1 MAINLKK
8 LFGKNR
14 EEQPLDLTATP
25 TGFGGKRVSTLP
37 FFIFVSLLLVVA
49 GVSIFYLTASST
61 SQGRGTARVV
71 RQQAM
76 EEVSHPW
83 PPQHPSVERSLSF
96 RTDSEPTS
104 FQPTRTLSTPAP
116 EELELRD
123 ETTVVRKLPKEGS
136 GKEAITINLE
146 NYTITITRRD

>member
-1 MAINLKK
+1 MAINLKNM
-8 LFGKNR
+8 FGN
-14 EEQPLDLTATP
+14 LTATP
-25 TGFGGKRVSTLP
+25 TGSGGKRVSTLP

-104 FQPTRTLSTPAP
+104 CQPTRTLSMLAP
-116 EELELRD
+116 EEL
-123 ETTVVRKLPKEGS
+123 
-136 GKEAITINLE
+136 
-146 NYTITITRRD
+146 

>member
-1 MAINLKK
+1 MAINLKNM
-8 LFGKNR
+8 FGN
-14 EEQPLDLTATP
+14 LTATP
-25 TGFGGKRVSTLP
+25 TGSGGKRVSTLP

-104 FQPTRTLSTPAP
+104 CQPTRTLSMRAP

>member
-1 MAINLKK
+1 MAINLKNM
-8 LFGKNR
+8 FGN
-14 EEQPLDLTATP
+14 LTPTP
-25 TGFGGKRVSTLP
+25 TGSGGKRVSTLP

-104 FQPTRTLSTPAP
+104 CQPTRTLSMLAP

>member
-1 MAINLKK
+1 MAINLKNM
-8 LFGKNR
+8 FGN
-14 EEQPLDLTATP
+14 LTATP
-25 TGFGGKRVSTLP
+25 TGSGGKRVSTLP

-76 EEVSHPW
+76 DEVSHPW
-83 PPQHPSVERSLSF
+83 PPQHPSVERSLSV

-104 FQPTRTLSTPAP
+104 CQPTRTLSMLAP

>member
-1 MAINLKK
+1 MAINLKNM
-8 LFGKNR
+8 FGN
-14 EEQPLDLTATP
+14 LTATP
-25 TGFGGKRVSTLP
+25 TGSGGKRGSTLP

-104 FQPTRTLSTPAP
+104 CQPTRTLSMLAP

>member
-1 MAINLKK
+1 
-8 LFGKNR
+8 
-14 EEQPLDLTATP
+14 
-25 TGFGGKRVSTLP
+25 
-37 FFIFVSLLLVVA
+37 
-49 GVSIFYLTASST
+49 
-61 SQGRGTARVV
+61 
-71 RQQAM
+71 M

-83 PPQHPSVERSLSF
+83 PPQHPSAERSLSF

-104 FQPTRTLSTPAP
+104 FQPTRTLSTPTP

-123 ETTVVRKLPKEGS
+123 ETTVVRKLPEEDS

>member
-1 MAINLKK
+1 MAINLKNM
-8 LFGKNR
+8 FGN
-14 EEQPLDLTATP
+14 LTATP
-25 TGFGGKRVSTLP
+25 TGSGGKRVSTLP

-83 PPQHPSVERSLSF
+83 PPQHPSAERSLSF

-123 ETTVVRKLPKEGS
+123 ETTVVRKLPEEDS

>member
-1 MAINLKK
+1 MAINLKNM
-8 LFGKNR
+8 FGN
-14 EEQPLDLTATP
+14 LTATP
-25 TGFGGKRVSTLP
+25 TGSGGKRVSTHP
-37 FFIFVSLLLVVA
+37 FFIFVSLLLVVD

-104 FQPTRTLSTPAP
+104 CQPTRTLSMLAP

>member
-1 MAINLKK
+1 MAINLKNM
-8 LFGKNR
+8 FGN
-14 EEQPLDLTATP
+14 LTATP
-25 TGFGGKRVSTLP
+25 TGSGGKRVSTLP

-104 FQPTRTLSTPAP
+104 CQPTRTLSMLAP

-136 GKEAITINLE
+136 GKEAITVNLK

>member
-1 MAINLKK
+1 MAINLKNM
-8 LFGKNR
+8 FGN
-14 EEQPLDLTATP
+14 LTATP
-25 TGFGGKRVSTLP
+25 TGSGGKRVSTLP

-83 PPQHPSVERSLSF
+83 PPQHPSAERSLSF

-104 FQPTRTLSTPAP
+104 FQPTRTLSTPTP

-123 ETTVVRKLPKEGS
+123 ETTVVRKLPEEDS

>member
-1 MAINLKK
+1 MAINLKNM
-8 LFGKNR
+8 FGN
-14 EEQPLDLTATP
+14 LTATP
-25 TGFGGKRVSTLP
+25 TGSGGKRVSTLP

-104 FQPTRTLSTPAP
+104 CQPTRTLSMLAP
-116 EELELRD
+116 EEIELRD
-123 ETTVVRKLPKEGS
+123 ETTVVRKIPKEGS

>member
-1 MAINLKK
+1 MAINLKNM
-8 LFGKNR
+8 FGN
-14 EEQPLDLTATP
+14 LTATP
-25 TGFGGKRVSTLP
+25 TGSGGKRVSTLP

-104 FQPTRTLSTPAP
+104 CQPTRTLSMLAP

>member
-1 MAINLKK
+1 MAINLKN
-8 LFGKNR
+8 LFRKNR
-14 EEQPLDLTATP
+14 EEQQSDP
-25 TGFGGKRVSTLP
+25 TGQYSGGKRVSTLP

-61 SQGRGTARVV
+61 SQGRGTARAV

-96 RTDSEPTS
+96 RTDSEPTI
-104 FQPTRTLSTPAP
+104 FQPTRTLSM
-116 EELELRD
+116 
-123 ETTVVRKLPKEGS
+123 LPP
-136 GKEAITINLE
+136 
-146 NYTITITRRD
+146 RRA

>member
-1 MAINLKK
+1 MAINLKNM
-8 LFGKNR
+8 FGN
-14 EEQPLDLTATP
+14 LTATP
-25 TGFGGKRVSTLP
+25 TGSGGKRVSTLP

-49 GVSIFYLTASST
+49 GVSIFSLTASST

-104 FQPTRTLSTPAP
+104 CQPTRTLSMLAP

>member
-1 MAINLKK
+1 MAINLKNM
-8 LFGKNR
+8 FGN
-14 EEQPLDLTATP
+14 LTATP
-25 TGFGGKRVSTLP
+25 TGSGGKRVSTLP

-61 SQGRGTARVV
+61 SQGSGTARVV

-76 EEVSHPW
+76 EEASHPW
-83 PPQHPSVERSLSF
+83 PPQHPSVERSLSV

-104 FQPTRTLSTPAP
+104 CQPTRTLSMLAP

>member
-1 MAINLKK
+1 MAINLKNM
-8 LFGKNR
+8 FGN
-14 EEQPLDLTATP
+14 LTATP
-25 TGFGGKRVSTLP
+25 TGSGGKRVSTLP

-104 FQPTRTLSTPAP
+104 CQPTRTLSMLAP

-123 ETTVVRKLPKEGS
+123 ETTVVRKLPEEDS

>member
-1 MAINLKK
+1 MAINLKNM
-8 LFGKNR
+8 FGN
-14 EEQPLDLTATP
+14 LTATP
-25 TGFGGKRVSTLP
+25 TGSGGKRVSTLP

-104 FQPTRTLSTPAP
+104 CQPTRTLSMLAP

-136 GKEAITINLE
+136 GKEAITINHE

>member
-1 MAINLKK
+1 MAINLKN
-8 LFGKNR
+8 LFRKNR
-14 EEQPLDLTATP
+14 EEQQSDP
-25 TGFGGKRVSTLP
+25 TGQYSGGKRVNTLP
-37 FFIFVSLLLVVA
+37 FFVFITLLLVVA
-49 GVSIFYLTASST
+49 GAFIFYLTASST
-61 SQGRGTARVV
+61 SQGKGTARAV

-83 PPQHPSVERSLSF
+83 PPQHPSAERSLSF

-116 EELELRD
+116 EGLELRD
-123 ETTVVRKLPKEGS
+123 ETTVVRKLPEEDS
-136 GKEAITINLE
+136 RKEAITINLE